1 MFAQLF
7 DRRKKV
13 VSQSRSKK
21 IKKLWDEITPDMMTE
36 EESEE
41 EKGFVRHRQSWR
53 SNVFN
58 RFMDKLDNRR
68 NQKTLA
74 KPRELGEQVERLP
87 PICVKKWMTEGSMEN
102 IIEDDEFSDTDDM
115 Q

>member
-1 MFAQLF
+1 MVCLQPF
-7 DRRKKV
+7 DWRKKV
-13 VSQSRSKK
+13 VSQSRSK

-36 EESEE
+36 EESKE

-58 RFMDKLDNRR
+58 KFMDRLDSSR

-74 KPRELGEQVERLP
+74 KPRELGEEVERLP

-102 IIEDDEFSDTDDM
+102 STEDNEFSDTDDL

>member
-1 MFAQLF
+1 MICLQLF

-13 VSQSRSKK
+13 ASQSRSEK
-21 IKKLWDEITPDMMTE
+21 IKKLWDGITPDMMTE

-58 RFMDKLDNRR
+58 RFMDKLDSSR

-74 KPRELGEQVERLP
+74 KPRELEQVERML
-87 PICVKKWMTEGSMEN
+87 PICVKKWM
-102 IIEDDEFSDTDDM
+102 IERSI

>member
-13 VSQSRSKK
+13 VLQSRSKK

-41 EKGFVRHRQSWR
+41 EKGFVCHHQLWR
-53 SNVFN
+53 LNVFN

-102 IIEDDEFSDTDDM
+102 FIEDDEFSDTDDM